1 MSIEKIKEIF
11 CEFCTCNCTP
21 QEMQECTALARY
33 IPKYSALI
41 AEAKEQA
48 RKEERQKMID
58 EGWISPEECNACN
71 KRQIESERILN
82 REAAF
87 DEERLRDEVKY
98 WKSKNYQLGS

>member
-1 MSIEKIKEIF
+1 MSIEKAPILRCPLDGTIAEQLTVQRDADHI
-11 CEFCTCNCTP
+11 
-21 QEMQECTALARY
+21 Y
-33 IPKYSALI
+33 YSALI
-41 AEAKEQA
+41 TQAKEQA

>member
-1 MSIEKIKEIF
+1 MILFTSII
-11 CEFCTCNCTP
+11 
-21 QEMQECTALARY
+21 ASLAV
-33 IPKYSALI
+33 SL
-41 AEAKEQA
+41 A

>member
-1 MSIEKIKEIF
+1 MSIEKIKEILIKDCQLHEHRG
-11 CEFCTCNCTP
+11 CECNPASADDCWG
-21 QEMQECTALARY
+21 ELA
-33 IPKYSALI
+33 KELSALI
-41 AEAKEQA
+41 EQA

>member
-1 MSIEKIKEIF
+1 MSIEKAPINPTPGSEISMYI
-11 CEFCTCNCTP
+11 EAK
-21 QEMQECTALARY
+21 ALQQRDADHIY
-33 IPKYSALI
+33 YSALI
-41 AEAKEQA
+41 TQAKEQA